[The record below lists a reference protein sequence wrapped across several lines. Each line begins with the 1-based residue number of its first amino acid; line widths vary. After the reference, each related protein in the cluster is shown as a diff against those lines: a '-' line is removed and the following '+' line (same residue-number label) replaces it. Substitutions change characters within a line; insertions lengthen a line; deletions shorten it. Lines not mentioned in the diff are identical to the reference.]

1 VHQTRPDITQEDTD
15 VPIRPAATLILAR
28 QGRRGPEVLLLER
41 HRRSAFVAGAHVFP
55 GGALD
60 PADHAAELHRLCT
73 SPNTSSPA
81 PGDSEALAYR
91 VAAIRESFEEAGVLL
106 ARTAGNALLQ
116 PGAGVPA
123 EQLQR
128 YREALLQGQ
137 LDMSRICHQQAWR
150 LDTASLYYYSR
161 WVTPPGQNRRYDTRF
176 FVCEA
181 PPGQE
186 GLACQR
192 ETVGQLW
199 LTPAQAIDLWR
210 REDIALVLPT
220 AITLQELADFDSVD
234 ALLEMARH
242 RPPEGH

>member
-1 VHQTRPDITQEDTD
+1 VQQTRSDIPQDDTD

-28 QGRRGPEVLLLER
+28 QSRHGPEVLLLER

-60 PADHAAELHRLCT
+60 PADHAPELHRLCT
-73 SPNTSSPA
+73 DENTSPT

-106 ARTAGNALLQ
+106 ARTAGNTLLQ

-128 YREALLQGQ
+128 YREALLQSR
-137 LDMSRICHQQAWR
+137 LDLSRICREQAWQ

-161 WVTPPGQNRRYDTRF
+161 WVTPPGQSRRYDTRF

-192 ETVGQLW
+192 ETVDQLW
-199 LTPAQAIDLWR
+199 LTPGQAIDRWR
-210 REDIALVLPT
+210 REDISLVFPT
-220 AITLQELADFDSVD
+220 AFTLQELADFDSVD
-234 ALLEMARH
+234 AVLEMARH